1 MKQKHKL
8 GLLVFVIISSFCLFG
23 APYKNSLAEEKQ
35 FSFEKNICYDIY
47 YQVENHVQY
56 ITNVKIIDT
65 VTIAGAAFLEIQS
78 LSVLTK
84 DVGYISITN
93 IIAILPTGS
102 PKPQIYK

>member
-8 GLLVFVIISSFCLFG
+8 ALLVFIVIGSFYLFG
-23 APYKNSLAEEKQ
+23 MPYKNSLAEQVQLNFK
-35 FSFEKNICYDIY
+35 KNIQYDIY

-65 VTIAGAAFLEIQS
+65 VIIGGTTFLAIQS
-78 LSVLTK
+78 SNLPTENA
-84 DVGYISITN
+84 GYISVLS
-93 IIAILPTGS
+93 IIAILPVGS